1 MRFASGVNADVSSA
15 LAALQSGR
23 PVIVA
28 DDADRENE
36 ADVVMSA
43 QTATSHWIGWTIS
56 NSSGLL
62 CAPMTSAV
70 ANRLELPPMVHDNRD
85 PRGTAYTVTVDAR
98 AGVGTGIGARDRT
111 RTLNL
116 LASRDAGPA
125 DFVRPGHVLP
135 LRAHADGLL
144 GRRGHTEAAI
154 ALCDMARLEPVGV
167 IAEVVASD
175 GEPLTGALARQ
186 LADEHSLPFL
196 HIDELAVTF
205 KAWQDERTGGSQ
217 PRTTMRSR
225 VTRREAATISN
236 RHGDFEAVGYYD
248 GAPGDEHV
256 ALLAQRSSSSPETLV
271 RIHSQCMTGESLG
284 STRCDCAGQLDT
296 ALGLISEHGGVVIYL
311 AGQEGRGIGLTAKLA
326 AYRLQQDLGL
336 DTIDANLAINAPVD
350 AREYGAAAAILD
362 DLRISQVRL
371 MTGNAAKTQ
380 ALIQAGIAVTGCF
393 PLLTDPTPANRG
405 YLETKRTRLGHVC

>member
-1 MRFASGVNADVSSA
+1 MPYASAVNADVSSA
-15 LAALQSGR
+15 LTALQSGR

-43 QTATSHWIGWTIS
+43 QTATSHWVGWTIS

-70 ANRLELPPMVHDNRD
+70 ANRLELPPMVLHNRD

-111 RTLNL
+111 CTLNL
-116 LASRDAGPA
+116 LASREAGPA

-135 LRAHADGLL
+135 LRGHPDGLL

-154 ALCDMARLEPVGV
+154 ALCDMAGLQPVGV
-167 IAEVVASD
+167 IAEVVGSD
-175 GEPLTGALARQ
+175 GEPLAGPDARQ
-186 LADEHSLPFL
+186 LAVEYSLPFL
-196 HIDELAVTF
+196 HIDGLA
-205 KAWQDERTGGSQ
+205 AAYQIWREGEARGA
-217 PRTTMRSR
+217 PTTMRGR
-225 VTRREAATISN
+225 VVRRETATISN
-236 RHGDFEAVGYYD
+236 RYGDFEAIGYYD
-248 GAPGDEHV
+248 CATGDEHV
-256 ALLAQRSSSSPETLV
+256 ALLARGPRSSPETLV

-284 STRCDCAGQLDT
+284 STRCDCAGQLEAALALT
-296 ALGLISEHGGVVIYL
+296 AEHGGVVIYL

-326 AYRLQQDLGL
+326 AYRLQQHLGL
-336 DTIDANLAINAPVD
+336 DTIDANLAIDAPVD

-362 DLRISQVRL
+362 DLGIFHVRL
-371 MTGNAAKTQ
+371 MTGNPAKAQ
-380 ALIQAGIAVTGCF
+380 GLIRAGIAVAGSF
-393 PLLTDPTPANRG
+393 PLMTDPTPANQH